1 MSSLEKT
8 HPQSLPNPPN
18 WTINMTK
25 FFCMVSTFT
34 LLLHSEEKNR
44 MIGNKI
50 EKKTKIDENKWEKN
64 HYKKILVIE

>member
-1 MSSLEKT
+1 
-8 HPQSLPNPPN
+8 
-18 WTINMTK
+18 
-25 FFCMVSTFT
+25 MVSTFT